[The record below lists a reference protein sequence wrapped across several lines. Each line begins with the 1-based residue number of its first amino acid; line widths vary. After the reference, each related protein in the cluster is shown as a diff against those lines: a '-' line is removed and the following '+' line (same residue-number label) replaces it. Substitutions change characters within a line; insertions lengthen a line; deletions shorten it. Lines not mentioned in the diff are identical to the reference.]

1 MIAALIAVLLQ
12 GAAPQST
19 EPETPATREII
30 DPDWRRVE
38 NPGNPL
44 RFYPERAQRLA
55 VEGAATISCVV
66 DASGRLQ
73 DCRVLDETPAGY
85 GFGEAAL
92 RMKVLFRMKPLT
104 RGGQP
109 VDGGVVRVPIRFR
122 LPR

>member
-1 MIAALIAVLLQ
+1 MIAALIVILLQ
-12 GAAPQST
+12 AAAPQDA
-19 EPETPATREII
+19 EPAMPAAREIT

-44 RFYPERAQRLA
+44 RFYPKQAQDLS

-66 DASGRLQ
+66 DADGRLQ
-73 DCRVLDETPAGY
+73 DCKVLDETPAGY
-85 GFGEAAL
+85 GFGDAAL
-92 RMKVLFRMKPLT
+92 RMKVLFRMKPLS
-104 RGGQP
+104 RSGQP